1 MTRHIALAKVHKYLP
16 PKPVVPYVI
25 AQAGLLD
32 NYLHRNVWVQAPS
45 GFGKTVALSRL
56 YEASQMTGELCAWL
70 TLDPW
75 DSDPQRFMREMVA
88 ALQAVDDLLGR
99 GTDLQLK
106 YGVVHSVGPEVR
118 NLCFEVANYPATVN
132 LHIDGYHLI
141 ANDEINRMVRRLL
154 QHAPQNFRIRIA
166 SQQSLPTRLV
176 LEDSPAALSVLSR
189 ADLAPA
195 SAELSDLFRALGVDE
210 ASKQGVSIQRM
221 VAQRGLVAMLMLR
234 LGANYGVLAQDAM
247 PSASLDFPKLLDL
260 VLSAIDEDD
269 KKPLYGSAIRDRFSW
284 LEFKKS
290 GHAGLDAYGRSCS
303 ALTDIA
309 LQTSN
314 AGAMRYSFPS
324 VIRDHLRAKLQLQMP
339 KLYMGLHMDAALEAK
354 DDQNVHQE
362 LHHYLCAGNKQR
374 AAQLLSQNADWMVR
388 ECGESRAFEYW
399 AAAIGDHLFRQYEE
413 NRLALA
419 WLYIFTGRYLDAQ
432 AMLDEEDRLSMEAH
446 GHANPRVMTHWAT
459 LLGLADQSAKI
470 PARLARYMGLQG
482 QTSRF
487 DFDIG
492 NISSALGY
500 THLLEFRYAK
510 SREEYTKGAYAFDAC
525 GSLYGKAYASISLSY
540 LTAEQGYVYDAD
552 VMLSREYEHYRKRG
566 TLYSY
571 STYMM
576 RIAKAAYSFEMGNTA
591 EAEKRL
597 KQSFKY
603 TREQGN
609 VETTLMAYATK
620 AKIHLSQGDFLLCE
634 VCLVEGID
642 FASSRGLKRLRLGLL
657 QEYVHA
663 CIKQGD
669 CAKAVRIAEG
679 AGLNAGNEYRS
690 TKDIENPRAQFALD
704 MASVRIQHAMGLQKQ
719 AYTLLSEL
727 IHACKKSGSQLLLI
741 QLLSLKATY
750 LLQAGQRDKALQAM
764 SEAEAL
770 AKTGKA
776 YRSIVDQSDLAMH
789 LYEEV
794 LDQSQAAKKF
804 EEHNPSDFM
813 TSNIDL
819 GSDPRSRTNPA
830 PLGVAIG
837 PAVSPILS
845 LTERELQ
852 LIQMIDQG
860 LQNKAI
866 AERLYISEA
875 TVKWHLQR
883 LFAKLEVKSRSAAV
897 ARVRAVKNANYGAM

>member
-25 AQAGLLD
+25 AQAGVLD

-45 GFGKTVALSRL
+45 GFGKTVALSRM
-56 YEASQMTGELCAWL
+56 YEASQMAGELCAWL
-70 TLDPW
+70 TLDTW
-75 DSDPQRFMREMVA
+75 DSDPQRFMGEMVA
-88 ALQAVDDLLGR
+88 ALQSVDDLLGR
-99 GTDLQLK
+99 GTALQLK

-118 NLCFEVANYPATVN
+118 NLCFEVANYPAVVN

-154 QHAPQNFRIRIA
+154 QHAPRNFRICIA
-166 SQQSLPTRLV
+166 SQQSLPARLV
-176 LEDSPAALSVLSR
+176 LQDSAASLCVLSR
-189 ADLAPA
+189 ADLAPT
-195 SAELSDLFRALGVDE
+195 SAELRDLFAALRVDE
-210 ASKQGVSIQRM
+210 ASKLGVSIQRM
-221 VAQRGLVAMLMLR
+221 VAQRGVVAMLMLR
-234 LGANYGVLAQDAM
+234 LGASYGVLAQDVTG
-247 PSASLDFPKLLDL
+247 SASLDFSKLLDQ
-260 VLSAIDEDD
+260 VLAAIDEDD
-269 KKPLYGSAIRDRFSW
+269 LKPLYGSAIRDRFNW

-290 GHAGLDAYGRSCS
+290 GHVGLEISGRSCS

-324 VIRDHLRAKLQLQMP
+324 VIRDHLRAQLQLQMP
-339 KLYMGLHMDAALEAK
+339 KLYMGLHMDAALEAES
-354 DDQNVHQE
+354 DRSVHQE

-374 AAQLLSQNADWMVR
+374 AAQVLSQNADWMVR

-419 WLYIFTGRYLDAQ
+419 WLHIFTARFLDAQ
-432 AMLDEEDRLSMEAH
+432 AMLEEEDRLSMEAH
-446 GHANPRVMTHWAT
+446 GHANPRLLTHWAA
-459 LLGLADQSAKI
+459 LLSLADQSSKI
-470 PARLARYMGLQG
+470 PARLARYVGLQG
-482 QTSRF
+482 QTAH
-487 DFDIG
+487 FDIA
-492 NISSALGY
+492 NLAMALGY

-540 LTAEQGYVYDAD
+540 LTAEQGYVYDAE
-552 VMLSREYEHYRKRG
+552 VMLSREYEHYRRRG

-576 RIAKAAYSFEMGNTA
+576 RIAKAVYNYEMGNTA
-591 EAEKRL
+591 EAEKML

-603 TREQGN
+603 TREQGS
-609 VETTLMAYATK
+609 VETTLMAYSTK
-620 AKIHLSQGDFLLCE
+620 ARIHLSQGDFLQCE

-704 MASVRIQHAMGLQKQ
+704 MASVRLQHAMGLKKQ
-719 AYTLLSEL
+719 AYGLLSEL

-741 QLLSLKATY
+741 QLLSLKASY
-750 LLQAGQRDKALQAM
+750 LLQGGQRDKALQAM

-770 AKTGKA
+770 AKTGKV
-776 YRSIVDQSDLAMH
+776 YRSIVDQSDIAMH

-794 LDQSQAAKKF
+794 RGQSLSAKKF
-804 EEHNPSDFM
+804 EENNPSDFM

-830 PLGVAIG
+830 PLGLAVG